1 MEGNFVEQGPYFDNL
16 GIDLFRYST
25 SENGYLSLLA
35 HELVHAFHEDYYIQY
50 DPYRWE
56 IYPYIDEGFSE
67 YIAQLV
73 DTSKTGFPWY
83 GFNEYA
89 VVGNLVLSENYIP
102 QHVLRD
108 QHFEINDQ
116 CNIQAYTQRSSWMR
130 YIDETCGRE
139 TLLLLYYPEVEPTN
153 DFFIDTLGVD
163 LAIVDTAWASW
174 VVEKYNN
181 TPHASEIAETFRER
195 TSWYAYCEY

>member
-195 TSWYAYCEY
+195 TSWYSFCEY